1 LRGNIVKEL
10 NKFEGG
16 IFIVKQVIMLKSFNE
31 PEGENQKIVGL
42 GRQGGFF
49 DSSRLVVPV
58 KGIVANEG
66 VSVDVS
72 VDVSVHVSVHVGCQ
86 CENDKVV
93 G

>member
-1 LRGNIVKEL
+1 M
-10 NKFEGG
+10 
-16 IFIVKQVIMLKSFNE
+16 KQVIMLKSFNE

-49 DSSRLVVPV
+49 DSSRLVVRSMPV

-66 VSVDVS
+66 VSVVVS
-72 VDVSVHVSVHVGCQ
+72 VDVSVHVGCQ